1 MNNKV
6 KFLEIVLSDLVSQ
19 RDTAEMDLNFV
30 LNSDNNKTENKKTEF
45 ISVLDEI
52 VNINNKIQTLSE
64 YLAQI
69 NAASVANEVVTEK
82 E

>member
-52 VNINNKIQTLSE
+52 VNINNKIHTLSE